1 MDAPYE
7 WWMEGGEGELGA
19 FIGVVRTQNLDP
31 DTTVYTFSHDYN
43 SDGKVLGGGIPRGV
57 CRNQWKGGGMGV
69 KRTQNWA
76 PTPLLYSKKSKAR
89 HWENLTL
96 G

>member
-31 DTTVYTFSHDYN
+31 DTTVYTFSYNYN
-43 SDGKVLGGGIPRGV
+43 SDGKILGGYTQGRVQISE
-57 CRNQWKGGGMGV
+57 GGGLMGIE
-69 KRTQNWA
+69 RS
-76 PTPLLYSKKSKAR
+76 P
-89 HWENLTL
+89 EL
-96 G
+96 GTNTTIVLKEF

>member
-31 DTTVYTFSHDYN
+31 DTTVYTFSHNYN
-43 SDGKVLGGGIPRGV
+43 SDGKIFGGGYTQGRIQISVERGRYG
-57 CRNQWKGGGMGV
+57 CREDTELGTN
-69 KRTQNWA
+69 
-76 PTPLLYSKKSKAR
+76 TPFVLK
-89 HWENLTL
+89 EI
-96 G
+96 